1 MVNVVFKNQ
10 LRWSK
15 CDALLQIM
23 ERFKDFSRLPRIQ
36 GAIDV
41 VSIHI
46 DKSRIQTFVA
56 EYYSYKSKAYNMQL

>member
-15 CDALLQIM
+15 CDALLQVM
-23 ERFKDFSRLPRIQ
+23 EGFKDLSGLPRIQ

-41 VSIHI
+41 AHIHI
-46 DKSRIQTFVA
+46 HKSRIQTFVTN
-56 EYYSYKSKAYNMQL
+56 YYSYKSKAYNM